1 MKKCSLSKLPEGE
14 TAIVSALF
22 NEACMRRR
30 LEDIGLVAGAEAT
43 ALYRNNSLRAYLI
56 KGAIVAIRDEDA
68 GKITVIRR

>member
-1 MKKCSLSKLPEGE
+1 
-14 TAIVSALF
+14 
-22 NEACMRRR
+22 MRRR

-56 KGAIVAIRDEDA
+56 KGAVVAIRDEDA